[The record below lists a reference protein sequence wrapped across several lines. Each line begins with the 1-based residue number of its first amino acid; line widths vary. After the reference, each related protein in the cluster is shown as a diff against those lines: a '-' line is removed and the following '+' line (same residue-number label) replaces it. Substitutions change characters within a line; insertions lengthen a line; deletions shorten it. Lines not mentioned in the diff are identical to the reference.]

1 MGTLVLTH
9 NINAARKW
17 ILQQGLKNPFIL
29 SENEIALNNINKFS
43 LGFLDI
49 NYSSSMVDTIR
60 TNIVAYKSN
69 RPLLIVMDMRH
80 QTAVNSIPND
90 TSILFYD
97 GSKNYRL
104 QYHPTYTV
112 DFIVSNP
119 NIKLA
124 DLLSKSI

>member
-9 NINAARKW
+9 DINAASKW
-17 ILQQGLKNPFIL
+17 LQQQDLKNPFIL
-29 SENEIALNNINKFS
+29 SENEIALNNTNKFS
-43 LGFLDI
+43 VGFLDI
-49 NYSSSMVDTIR
+49 NYSSSMVDTIQA
-60 TNIVAYKSN
+60 NIVAYKSN

-80 QTAVNSIPND
+80 QTAVNSIPHE

-97 GSKNYRL
+97 GSKNHRL
-104 QYHPTYTV
+104 QYHPTYIV

-124 DLLSKSI
+124 NLNSKSI